1 MKRASDRIRDAISRA
16 TDGEIPKLIDDIS
29 FDTKG
34 KLDIIARLS
43 YLAGMS
49 RALEIII
56 QYEREGVNDAV
67 RD

>member
-49 RALEIII
+49 RALEIVIEH
-56 QYEREGVNDAV
+56 ERKGVNDAV
-67 RD
+67 RE